1 MQKHK
6 VMMAF
11 FIASEAFFFIGLIIT
26 YVYFNHLAQ
35 HNSMAAHYLDIRKTG
50 IFTLALILSSVTMHI
65 AGLNLEKGNR
75 KIGWLI
81 FTIILGIIFL
91 IGQGAEY
98 SRLYNVNITISQN
111 LFGSSFFTLTGF
123 HGLHV
128 LIGLIVLMIMSRL
141 IYSGK
146 YQKIEAHAFKNA
158 TMYWHFVDGVWIAVF
173 SVVYIWT
180 MAAA

>member
-11 FIASEAFFFIGLIIT
+11 FIGSEAFFFIGLIIA
-26 YVYFNHLAQ
+26 YMYYNHITQ
-35 HNSMAAHYLDIRKTG
+35 HSSLAAHYLDIRKTG
-50 IFTLALILSSVTMHI
+50 IFTAALILSSVTMHI
-65 AGLNLEKGNR
+65 AGLNFKKGNR
-75 KIGWLI
+75 KIGWVI

-98 SRLYNVNITISQN
+98 SRLYSANITISQN
-111 LFGSSFFTLTGF
+111 LFGSTFFTLTGF

-128 LIGLIVLMIMSRL
+128 LIGLIVLTIVSRL
-141 IYSGK
+141 IYKGNYK
-146 YQKIEAHAFKNA
+146 KIEAQAFQNA
-158 TMYWHFVDGVWIAVF
+158 TMYWHFVDAVWIAVF